1 VFTTHDRPHVYQK
14 SGKAVA
20 QFFKRKKP
28 FEEKIMERIHMNHLR
43 DLIRRIRAGESER
56 RIAQDMQISRP
67 TVHKYYELAKKEG
80 YLEKGNEIPT
90 DEILQSVLGPGPQPP
105 KIASSVEQFGEVV
118 KTLRKQEVEM
128 VAIWQRLRDNYGYS
142 GSYSSIRRFVN
153 QLEPKTPDAYARVQT
168 SPGQEMQVD
177 FGEVGHLY
185 DPANGQIRTAYVFV
199 ATLSYSRHQYAEIV
213 FDQKVITWIGLHRR
227 AFEYF
232 GGVPVR
238 VVPDNLKAAV
248 QKILIHDAILGEAYR
263 KMALHYGFM
272 ISPTI
277 PYTPRHKG
285 KVENGVHYVQRNF
298 MAGQEFADIHY
309 ANQHLKN
316 WIRDVAGTREHGTTH
331 EAPLKLF
338 KEFEQ
343 AALLPLAETAF
354 SLCEI
359 RTAKVHPDCHVV
371 VSGSF
376 YSAPYVYVGKK
387 LDVYVHEKIIEL
399 FQGQKLVATHLRCQK
414 PGQWQTRLEHYP
426 EQKAAFLQRTPDFC
440 RQLAVQMGPATNKVV
455 DSLLSD
461 RPLDRLRSVQA
472 ILRLEETVGAQ
483 RLEAACARAVHYGDL
498 RYRRIKE
505 ILNAALDREPL
516 PDTAAVQPKTAHTF
530 ARSTTDF
537 FATVQL

>member
-1 VFTTHDRPHVYQK
+1 
-14 SGKAVA
+14 
-20 QFFKRKKP
+20 
-28 FEEKIMERIHMNHLR
+28 MERIHMNHLR
-43 DLIRRIRAGESER
+43 DLLRRLRAGESER
-56 RIAQDMQISRP
+56 QIVQDMQISRQ

-80 YLEKGNEIPT
+80 YLEAGKEIPE
-90 DEILQSVLGPGPQPP
+90 DETLRNVLGPGPRPP
-105 KIASSVEQFGEVV
+105 KIASSVEQFGEIV
-118 KTLRKQEVEM
+118 KTLRKQGVEM
-128 VAIWQRLRDNYGYS
+128 VAIWQRLRDNYGYK
-142 GSYSSIRRFVN
+142 GSYSAIRRYVR
-153 QLEPKTPDAYARVQT
+153 QLEPKKPEAYARVQT

-177 FGEVGHLY
+177 FGEVGQLF
-185 DPANGQIRTAYVFV
+185 DPSTGQIRTAYVFV
-199 ATLSYSRHQYAEIV
+199 ATLSYSRHQYAELV
-213 FDQKVITWIGLHRR
+213 FDQKVVTWIGLHRR

-248 QKILIHDAILGEAYR
+248 QKILIHDAVLGEAYR
-263 KMALHYGFM
+263 KMALHYGFL

-277 PYTPRHKG
+277 PHTPRHKG

-298 MAGQEFADIHY
+298 MAGQEFADIHC

-316 WIRDVAGTREHGTTH
+316 WIRDTAGVREH
-331 EAPLKLF
+331 APLSLF

-343 AALLPLAETAF
+343 AALLPLPETAF

-376 YSAPYVYVGKK
+376 YSAPYIYVGKK
-387 LDVYVHEKIIEL
+387 LDVYVHEKTIEL
-399 FQGQKLVATHLRCQK
+399 YVGQNLVATHVRCQR

-440 RQLAVQMGPATNKVV
+440 RQLAARLGPATSQVV
-455 DSLLSD
+455 ESLLSE
-461 RPLDRLRSVQA
+461 RPLDRLRPVQA
-472 ILRLEETVGAQ
+472 ILRLEETVGSQ
-483 RLEAACARAVHYGDL
+483 RLEAACARAVYYGDL

-516 PDTAAVQPKTAHTF
+516 PDTVVVQPISAHTF
-530 ARSTTDF
+530 ARPSADF
-537 FATVQL
+537 FLAVQP